1 MLLSKGTL
9 ITSTFYFQDGCKVA
23 IYHYMKKYNTLKI
36 NETGALIMPES
47 TLNYMAKEKEKRD
60 NMAKNHKGKNAS
72 GHQH

>member
-1 MLLSKGTL
+1 
-9 ITSTFYFQDGCKVA
+9 
-23 IYHYMKKYNTLKI
+23 MKKYNTLKI

-60 NMAKNHKGKNAS
+60 NMAKNPKGKNAS